1 MERAHDAVE
10 LRFALSEEMVREL
23 LWHALAPEATVIT
36 RALNDAI
43 GRQAELRSITLDEY
57 DLTGVTVTVEASV
70 MHAEL
75 TYMPNGR

>member
-1 MERAHDAVE
+1 MERSHDAIE

-43 GRQAELRSITLDEY
+43 RQQADLRGITLDEY
-57 DLTGVTVTVEASV
+57 DLAGVTVTGEAGV

-75 TYMPNGR
+75 TFVPNRR